1 MLITQLKSK
10 ETIASLAEGKVF
22 IINCHG
28 CKEVHFPEKEALELQ
43 KELEAD
49 GKLTGAITTDYICNP
64 DNMKLRLEKHKDEIA
79 AADVILVL
87 SCGVGV
93 QTVAEY
99 FEDKK
104 DIFLYIVDTHKNE
117 AFDFVENFIKDC
129 NGDIFA
135 FMRMA
140 MDCII
145 SAGFSEKMNGMKR
158 MFSQPWVFDMIVSDR
173 MKGKLEEAKT
183 PKGIMF
189 KYIDKNSLNVESD
202 DEILSLINIFASIS
216 LGLFFKIFIMGKNGI
231 ECDSE
236 KVRETVYGEIDTLEK
251 KYKKH

>member
-1 MLITQLKSK
+1 MPTDTFFRLPEEKRTRILEGAWSEFTAVPYA
-10 ETIASLAEGKVF
+10 EAS
-22 IINCHG
+22 INR
-28 CKEVHFPEKEALELQ
+28 
-43 KELEAD
+43 
-49 GKLTGAITTDYICNP
+49 I
-64 DNMKLRLEKHKDEIA
+64 
-79 AADVILVL
+79 
-87 SCGVGV
+87 V
-93 QTVAEY
+93 QTSRIPRGSFYQY

-135 FMRMA
+135 FMRKA
-140 MDCII
+140 TDCII
-145 SAGFSEKMNGMKR
+145 TAGFSEKMNGMKR
-158 MFSQPWVFDMIVSDR
+158 MFSQPWVFDMIVSER

-216 LGLFFKIFIMGKNGI
+216 FGLFFKIFIMGKNGI

>member
-1 MLITQLKSK
+1 MPTDTFFRLPEEKRTRILEGAWSEFTAVPYA
-10 ETIASLAEGKVF
+10 EAS
-22 IINCHG
+22 INR
-28 CKEVHFPEKEALELQ
+28 
-43 KELEAD
+43 
-49 GKLTGAITTDYICNP
+49 I
-64 DNMKLRLEKHKDEIA
+64 
-79 AADVILVL
+79 
-87 SCGVGV
+87 V
-93 QTVAEY
+93 QTSRIPRGSFYQY

-236 KVRETVYGEIDTLEK
+236 KVRKTVYGEIDTLEK

>member
-1 MLITQLKSK
+1 MPK
-10 ETIASLAEGKVF
+10 ETFYRLREFLENSFEAASINR
-22 IINCHG
+22 II
-28 CKEVHFPEKEALELQ
+28 KEA
-43 KELEAD
+43 
-49 GKLTGAITTDYICNP
+49 AIPRGSFY
-64 DNMKLRLEKHKDEIA
+64 
-79 AADVILVL
+79 
-87 SCGVGV
+87 
-93 QTVAEY
+93 QY